1 MENGQFALGSLELQR
16 KRFRRSTG
24 HHAERMT
31 AESLT
36 IAYSGKVAVN
46 SVDLPVRQGEV
57 LALIGPSGCGK
68 TSLLRSLN
76 RLVELTPAASRTGR
90 IALDGRDVDSIEVTE
105 LRRRVS
111 MVFQQPN
118 PFPMSIFDNV
128 AYALREQGR
137 GGLRARTCARR

>member
-1 MENGQFALGSLELQR
+1 MGSTWRGERAIIGSLELQR
-16 KRFRRSTG
+16 KRFRSTG

-68 TSLLRSLN
+68 TACCGPS
-76 RLVELTPAASRTGR
+76 TGW
-90 IALDGRDVDSIEVTE
+90 S
-105 LRRRVS
+105 S
-111 MVFQQPN
+111 
-118 PFPMSIFDNV
+118 
-128 AYALREQGR
+128 
-137 GGLRARTCARR
+137 